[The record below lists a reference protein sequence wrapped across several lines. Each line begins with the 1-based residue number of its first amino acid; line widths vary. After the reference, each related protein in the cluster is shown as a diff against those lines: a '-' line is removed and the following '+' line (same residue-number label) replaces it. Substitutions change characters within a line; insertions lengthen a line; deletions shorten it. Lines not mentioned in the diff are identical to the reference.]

1 MGWATTKESGMQ
13 FDRLTVRGGLRS
25 VLGALLACQVLTG
38 CIWNVK
44 SASPEREQA
53 SGLVAT
59 VLDWVGTQA
68 VETCGVGELESVRV
82 VFAKGPDGEAY
93 LTKTEFTCL
102 D

>member
-1 MGWATTKESGMQ
+1 MRI
-13 FDRLTVRGGLRS
+13 DRMTARSGLRS

-38 CIWNVK
+38 CIWTVE
-44 SASPEREQA
+44 SARPEREA
-53 SGLVAT
+53 SDSVAS
-59 VLDWVGTQA
+59 VLDWLGTQA

-82 VFAKGPDGEAY
+82 VFARGPDGEAY

>member
-1 MGWATTKESGMQ
+1 MQ
-13 FDRLTVRGGLRS
+13 LDRMTAFGGLRS

-38 CIWNVK
+38 CISVE
-44 SASPEREQA
+44 SVRPEREA
-53 SGLVAT
+53 SDSVAS

-82 VFAKGPDGEAY
+82 VFARGPDGEAY